1 MNRPGSWAWAAWL
14 MTRAT
19 MGKPRA
25 LAVLSRVMTRAA
37 APSEIEEALAAVM
50 APSLVKAGRRVGI
63 LAGSA
68 LPGCSSSLI
77 VTEPLRVATSTG
89 TISAL
94 KAPEAMAA
102 WARVRLSMAYSS
114 ICSRVN

>member
-1 MNRPGSWAWAAWL
+1 MGRPS
-14 MTRAT
+14 
-19 MGKPRA
+19 A

-37 APSEIEEALAAVM
+37 APSEMELALAAVM

-63 LAGSA
+63 LAASA
-68 LPGCSSSLI
+68 LPGCSSSLT
-77 VTEPLRVATSTG
+77 VTGPLRVATSTG

-102 WARVRLSMAYSS
+102 LARVRLSMAYSS
-114 ICSRVN
+114 IASRVN